1 MLSFHVG
8 HIWTD
13 YSRSNL
19 ATYMYKPKV
28 AAKLFLSNPS
38 GDPSI
43 SLLSS
48 VSDVGLCEDW
58 LSCLCKLLLMSAA
71 SVSDSGDS
79 LPAVPV

>member
-13 YSRSNL
+13 YSRT
-19 ATYMYKPKV
+19 TYMYKPKV
-28 AAKLFLSNPS
+28 AAKFFLSNLS

-58 LSCLCKLLLMSAA
+58 LSRLCKLLLMSAA